1 MAPSARDACVT
12 VASKLSPRMVDALDV
27 RYTLWSRGRLLG
39 ETDLGFIFRPNG
51 FRMGWFHPTALGDRL
66 MPIATGVSPAL
77 RTLCMIGPDPTAQAD
92 VQAAVD
98 QAAALELELH
108 GPDGAVIATEDIGI
122 IDTHYLLELARSVP
136 REDEELSPEEEAAVQ
151 EMLEEFADDEDVD
164 LDLVSAEEETEFPRY
179 QIQVHLVDHKSI
191 P

>member
-1 MAPSARDACVT
+1 
-12 VASKLSPRMVDALDV
+12 MVGDSNV

-39 ETDLGFIFRPNG
+39 ETDLGFIFRPDG

-92 VQAAVD
+92 VQSAVD
-98 QAAALELELH
+98 QAEALELELR
-108 GPDGAVIATEDIGI
+108 GPDGAAIATEEIGI
-122 IDTHYLLELARSVP
+122 IDTHYLLELARSDP

-151 EMLEEFADDEDVD
+151 EMLEEFIDDEPLE
-164 LDLVSAEEETEFPRY
+164 LDLSSEDEETQFPRY
-179 QIQVHLVDHKSI
+179 QIQVQLVDHGAV

>member
-1 MAPSARDACVT
+1 MVG
-12 VASKLSPRMVDALDV
+12 ASDV

-51 FRMGWFHPTALGDRL
+51 FRCGWFHPTPLGDRL

-92 VQAAVD
+92 LQSAVD
-98 QAAALELELH
+98 QEKALELELR
-108 GPDGAVIATEDIGI
+108 GPDGAVIPTEDIGI
-122 IDTHYLLELARSVP
+122 IDTHYLLELARSDP
-136 REDEELSPEEEAAVQ
+136 REEEELSPEEEAAVE
-151 EMLEEFADDEDVD
+151 EMLEGLIEDDPID
-164 LDLVSAEEETEFPRY
+164 LGLSSEEETNFPRY
-179 QIQVHLVDHKSI
+179 QIQVHLVDRRSV